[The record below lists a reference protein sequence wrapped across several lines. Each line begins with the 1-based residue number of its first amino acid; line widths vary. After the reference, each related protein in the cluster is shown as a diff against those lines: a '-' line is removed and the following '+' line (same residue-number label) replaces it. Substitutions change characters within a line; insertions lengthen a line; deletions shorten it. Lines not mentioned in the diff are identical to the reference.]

1 MLFRTTVLFHY
12 LLPQDIP
19 EKDDRSCRCI
29 IWHREGSGL
38 LAEVVDPRSLLS
50 LHNGAVRHLEH
61 LRSHR
66 PVCREG
72 EEEENGG
79 WIGIQVFGWTD
90 STIALFTLWGC
101 LDYAIW
107 FLPSALLLS
116 QSLRYSVVL
125 FPSKPK
131 IYSPTLHLPE
141 VAASFCMLAGAC
153 LRCLP
158 LLIPSMGSS
167 FTALCHAGR
176 YLFLMILYSLINRVL
191 NTEVLLHDQVLL

>member
-1 MLFRTTVLFHY
+1 M
-12 LLPQDIP
+12 
-19 EKDDRSCRCI
+19 
-29 IWHREGSGL
+29 
-38 LAEVVDPRSLLS
+38 DPHSLLS
-50 LHNGAVRHLEH
+50 LHDGAVRHLEH
-61 LRSHR
+61 LRSYR

-72 EEEENGG
+72 EEEEHDG

-116 QSLRYSVVL
+116 QSLRYSVVI

-131 IYSPTLHLPE
+131 IYPPTLHLPK

-158 LLIPSMGSS
+158 LLIPSMESA
-167 FTALCHAGR
+167 FTALCHASQ
-176 YLFLMILYSLINRVL
+176 YLPSR
-191 NTEVLLHDQVLL
+191 ES

>member
-1 MLFRTTVLFHY
+1 M
-12 LLPQDIP
+12 
-19 EKDDRSCRCI
+19 
-29 IWHREGSGL
+29 
-38 LAEVVDPRSLLS
+38 VDPCSLLS
-50 LHNGAVRHLEH
+50 LHNGAVRNLEH
-61 LRSHR
+61 LRPHR

-72 EEEENGG
+72 TQEEHDV

-116 QSLRYSVVL
+116 QSLRYSVVTFYIFRTKYPMPRL
-125 FPSKPK
+125 LK
-131 IYSPTLHLPE
+131 

-158 LLIPSMGSS
+158 LLIPAMESS
-167 FTALCHAGR
+167 FTALCHAGQ
-176 YLFLMILYSLINRVL
+176 YLPLTVPDGTYHSLLINTVP
-191 NTEVLLHDQVLL
+191 NKEVLLHDQVLL